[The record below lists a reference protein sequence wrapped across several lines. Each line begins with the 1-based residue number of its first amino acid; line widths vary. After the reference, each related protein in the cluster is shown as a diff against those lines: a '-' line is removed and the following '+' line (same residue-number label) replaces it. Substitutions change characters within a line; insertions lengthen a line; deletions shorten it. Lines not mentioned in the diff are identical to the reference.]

1 MKRRLR
7 TQRTIMR
14 LMMRRKK
21 MTMEKR
27 AKITKMERKM
37 GSTMIQ
43 LRLRVFW
50 LEKTY

>member
-1 MKRRLR
+1 
-7 TQRTIMR
+7 
-14 LMMRRKK
+14 

-27 AKITKMERKM
+27 AKITKMERKTE
-37 GSTMIQ
+37 STMIQ